1 MYWKMLAASAAALS
15 FGMAAHAGHHE
26 DGEMHEHVPA
36 VGYTPT
42 DLIDTAV
49 VETPNGRLKA
59 FRVVLWAS
67 LGYRAPKEKSVI

>member
-36 VGYTPT
+36 VGYNP
-42 DLIDTAV
+42 D
-49 VETPNGRLKA
+49 
-59 FRVVLWAS
+59 
-67 LGYRAPKEKSVI
+67 